1 MLPLTLAIALA
12 GALFQSGPAGG
23 PPPTGPASDTAPP
36 PQFLIPTSFTA
47 PATAPLDLQMRQS
60 PAADAPQLAWP
71 ADRCQWFFA
80 RSAGEQQNLQALA
93 PLGRPEPRVQIG
105 RQDATVIGLD
115 LRPTIVTAPAAAIA
129 RLAKTADTVGEPDA
143 AEVANTASVRVRHYV
158 SAKSIIRPA
167 GARRTPSATVMSK
180 TGQPAEIRLL
190 ADPTALTLGSDLP
203 IRVYVHGDK
212 AGGVTVTALHVPTG
226 RSQQAVSDRGGMGR
240 FQIDAG
246 GAWLL
251 SFQSARPSQPDS
263 DAAWD
268 LFSGT
273 VAFEV
278 PELGD
283 APAGEDDR

>member
-1 MLPLTLAIALA
+1 MLPLTLAIALS
-12 GALFQSGPAGG
+12 GALFQSTPAAG
-23 PPPTGPASDTAPP
+23 PPAASGQTGAAPP
-36 PQFLIPTSFTA
+36 PQFLIPLAYTA
-47 PATAPLDLQMRQS
+47 PPATPLELQLRAS
-60 PAADAPQLAWP
+60 AAADAPQLAWP

-93 PLGRPEPRVQIG
+93 PFGRPEPRVQIG
-105 RQDATVIGLD
+105 RDDATVIGLD
-115 LRPTIVTAPAAAIA
+115 QRPAIVTAPAAPIA
-129 RLAKTADTVGEPDA
+129 RLAKTADAAGEPGA
-143 AEVANTASVRVRHYV
+143 AEVADTASVRVRHYV

-167 GARRTPSATVMSK
+167 GARRAPSATVMSK

-203 IRVYVHGDK
+203 IRVYVQGDK

-226 RSQQAVSDRGGMGR
+226 RSQQTVSDRGGMGR
-240 FQIDAG
+240 FHIDAG

-251 SFQSARPSQPDS
+251 AFQSARPSPPDS

-273 VAFEV
+273 VAFDV

-283 APAGEDDR
+283 APAGEDER